1 MADRDTS
8 EGEEPWG
15 CDLCKGEVGLIP
27 ALLSSMR
34 AMAASISPSVKWG
47 QRFPISQGRARWQV
61 NVLSVGWWSQHGSPG
76 DQDCEQE
83 AGSKGTAVV
92 PTIRTILLQ
101 EPERV

>member
-1 MADRDTS
+1 M
-8 EGEEPWG
+8 GEEPG
-15 CDLCKGEVGLIP
+15 AVTSAGSAALIP
-27 ALLSSMR
+27 ALLPGMR

-61 NVLSVGWWSQHGSPG
+61 NVLSIGWWIQHGSPG
-76 DQDCEQE
+76 DQDCEQK
-83 AGSKGTAVV
+83 AGSKGMAVA